1 MAVERQHWLNVGL
14 CPLRCAQGDS
24 YAGPRLLTASFARK
38 GPADFTPPFSVLS
51 VLSVFSTPLP
61 VPHTP
66 LTGHPPHF
74 PSRRGHPTAPAP
86 LTPCSKAQAVRRG
99 RRS

>member
-24 YAGPRLLTASFARK
+24 YAGPRLLTARFARK
-38 GPADFTPPFSVLS
+38 APADFTPPFSVLS

-61 VPHTP
+61 VAHTP
-66 LTGHPPHF
+66 LTGHSPHF
-74 PSRRGHPTAPAP
+74 ASRAVQTSAPSSMIAW
-86 LTPCSKAQAVRRG
+86 LKAQAGRPRRRG
-99 RRS
+99 